1 MSTVWIADI
10 AVIGDVPLD
19 TEHLLGDGLVSWL
32 GVCCRVM
39 GIGCFIFICWW
50 KGYFFVIFA
59 AG

>member
-19 TEHLLGDGLVSWL
+19 TEHLLRDGLVSWL

-39 GIGCFIFICWW
+39 GIGCFIFICFVEQI
-50 KGYFFVIFA
+50 YF
-59 AG
+59 